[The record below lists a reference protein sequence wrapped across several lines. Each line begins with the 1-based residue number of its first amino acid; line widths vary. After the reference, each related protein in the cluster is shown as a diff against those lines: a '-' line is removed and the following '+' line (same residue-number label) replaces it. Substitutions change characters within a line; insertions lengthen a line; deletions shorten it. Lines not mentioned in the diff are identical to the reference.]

1 MNRPSLNHTFRLVWS
16 TVHSAFV
23 AVAES
28 TRGRGRAGRARRPTA
43 VAAAVALMGLSTA
56 SWAVPPGALP
66 TGAQITAGQATMSQ
80 QGSQLTIQQGS
91 ASLIT
96 NWQSFNIGRDAAVR
110 FVQPSAN
117 ATALNRVLGSDPSHL
132 FGQLS
137 ANGRVFLINPNGV
150 LFGASARVDAGAL
163 VASTLQMSD
172 ADFLAGRYR
181 FDAGP
186 TAGGVQQ
193 LGEIA
198 IREGG
203 FVALIGSTVDN
214 QGSLVAPGGH
224 VALAAGGTV
233 ELALSDS
240 GLIGVQV
247 QAGQAQAQVSHSGF
261 IAADGGRVWMTARQ
275 AAPMIASAINQTGV
289 VRADTVQDRQ
299 GQIWL
304 DGGPQG
310 QVALGG
316 QVLARGQTAGSQGG
330 TVVATGDSVVATG
343 EVDASGR
350 AGGGQIY
357 LGGGW
362 QGQNPAIAEARQVD
376 VQASAQL
383 KADAQDSGSGGTVV
397 AWSSEQTR
405 HDGAISAQGVT
416 GTGGQVETSS
426 RGELGVTG
434 SVRVGSASGLGGL
447 WLLDPTDVTIVSSG
461 GGAVGT
467 ATVNASSIEAT
478 LNTGGSVTV
487 QADNDIFINAD
498 ISKTNGATL
507 AAGVYQ
513 EFSTLTF
520 DAGNNIT
527 LGAPGQAIKISATNN
542 AGSPTV
548 TRSLNVNF
556 QGPGGAVA
564 TGTGLVSLF
573 GEISTNGGS
582 VNVYKPTL
590 LASTKPIA
598 TQVEAANTAGSPA
611 NTTPDSGHVVFHQ
624 AVTLGGTGSVTI
636 DTQSVV
642 DGSQNYLRR
651 GGNITF
657 HGQITS
663 QDGDSPRDLVLNTTG
678 AIANSFLGGNANYSG
693 GVTFNGR
700 VGTQANPLRSLTV
713 SGPSQVFLNTDQ
725 INLRRQ
731 SGTTLQLTAPGDYIS
746 QLVLGQTNT
755 TIAVRGFDAGS
766 ADYVQNTFDIVAG
779 DALTGT
785 ANLTITSDRSIQIV
799 GTQAVPRQIT
809 GEQADGDTVA
819 LNVTLAPS
827 QREVSG
833 SPANS
838 GAILLQNAA
847 ISSQGGDIQ
856 LGSASQ
862 RAYGVAT
869 EQNTDGVRIQ
879 ASTVDTRG
887 TGSDGDIAIYGHA
900 ATSSSTGGAAV
911 NLFGATSLHTATG
924 DILIDGRVASTSGG
938 ANKDAVLIGNRGQ
951 ATVLLDT
958 TSGSI
963 QVLGD
968 ASATPTAT
976 VGASYNGV
984 EITDAAML
992 RTVSGNIEVT
1002 GLGGGGNNN
1011 NVGENV
1017 GIKLRNTDTQIVSQT
1032 GNITLTG
1039 VTGGKTTSY
1048 GISASGDD
1056 MAIGQERATDTA
1068 KTPVGARPFTGNV
1081 TLVADTM
1088 SFVNSASSR
1097 LRVTGARSGSNVATG
1112 QLNLRSLTDV
1122 DIQIGGTEPSPPSVP
1137 GNPLFLKSDWF
1148 SGANAVFLPGFGE
1161 ISIGGFGS
1169 AALGSPVTPAD
1180 STGTLTVAG
1189 ATTVRDPLNLLM
1201 NAGSVQINAPLT
1213 VVGASNAARTLNIQ
1227 VADGVSA
1234 TTPTSLIN
1242 VDALRLAG
1250 SGDMVLSGSNL
1261 ISTVAVDNG
1270 SGLVRV
1276 NNAQALTVGTVTQTV
1291 RGSTVT
1297 TVGVSADDGGATLS
1311 TTAGNLV
1318 QRDDITASGLVSLRA
1333 AAGAVTQNS
1342 TDTAGTGTPIVT
1354 ANELLVSARDSSTLS
1369 NANQV
1374 STFAGRLTGNSSQ
1387 TLRFT
1392 SATGITVASL
1402 TDAASHSVNGLDAA
1416 GTVVLTAQAG
1426 GITQSAQAVAGQL
1439 ALRARDSIDLS
1450 LRNGSGGAVNLVGTV
1465 AAESQIGQVKLL
1477 NNSALEVGTVD
1488 GLAGI
1493 RTVADGQDIT
1503 VATRLGD
1510 LVLGQAV
1517 VAGSVADRG
1526 TVRVEASQ
1534 GSIVQ
1539 SAAGLITA
1547 DTALVR
1553 ARNSAVLDEG
1563 NQVGTLAAHITGA
1576 SQGLQ
1581 FGNAG
1586 ALVIG
1591 AATGTTGLDGETLV
1605 AAANGVQAPGIVRLE
1620 VLSGNLTQTQ
1630 DVSVG
1635 SLLVQATTGSV
1646 DLSRS
1651 TNQIAA
1657 LAADLEGAG
1666 QTLRVR
1672 TAGNLAVGTVSG
1684 QAGID
1689 TNDGTVV
1696 LRSGG
1701 ALSQTEAGR
1710 IVATSLRAEAVNTSA
1725 LGSASNNV
1733 GTVAAAISG
1742 ANQGFTYTDA
1752 NSLTVGT
1759 VDGLSGV
1766 VTNGGD
1772 VNLRTVSTAAGQ
1784 NLVLAQ
1790 AVDTGGSTGTVTLQ
1804 SVGGSVMR
1812 DAGATTT
1819 EGRVRA
1825 AQLAVRAATG
1835 IRLDGDNT
1843 VGTVAGR
1850 TLAGDLRLSHASAL
1864 QIGTVGDVSGL
1875 TASGQLISIVGTGA
1889 LSQTSTGLITADR
1902 LAINTTGDAT
1912 LTATGNRTN
1921 TLAAETSGSFRY
1933 RDAGSVTIGSVDGL
1947 DGIQADQAVWV
1958 RVAQDLTVQQPVSA
1972 QAAGAEALVLAA
1984 TQRFTNRAGA
1994 TALSAPNG
2002 RWLVYDDNPLLV
2014 DRFNGLPYDFRRL
2027 RTVYDGY
2034 PPNQVAE
2041 AGNGYI
2047 TTAAL
2052 VDPDQGARQI
2062 GGSTVEGNSPGN
2074 HTTAATLVDDRSAM
2088 NGDGA
2093 LAGVLMG
2100 SQPVQALPLATP
2112 ALQAPSGAGL
2122 GADLLPQ
2129 APLRAQVVPGERFLL
2144 TLPELLGPGR
2154 LLDARLADG
2163 SALPGWLMLTP
2174 DGQGLVGAAPT
2185 DVNNWP
2191 TVRLSVKLADG
2202 SEGTVLVSLLPR
2214 L

>member
-214 QGSLVAPGGH
+214 QGSLVAPGGQ

-310 QVALGG
+310 QVTLGG

-330 TVVATGDSVVATG
+330 TVVATGDTVVATG

-564 TGTGLVSLF
+564 TGMGLVSLF

-700 VGTQANPLRSLTV
+700 VGTLANPLRSLTV
-713 SGPSQVFLNTDQ
+713 SGPSRVFLNTDQ

-731 SGTTLQLTAPGDYIS
+731 SGTTLQLTAPGDYVS
-746 QLVLGQTNT
+746 QLVLGQAST

-827 QREVSG
+827 QRQVSG

-856 LGSASQ
+856 LGSAVQ

-879 ASTVDTRG
+879 ASTLDTRG
-887 TGSDGDIAIYGHA
+887 SGSDGDIAIHGHA

-958 TSGSI
+958 TSGRI
-963 QVLGD
+963 RVLGD

-992 RTVSGNIEVT
+992 RTVSGDIEVT

-1017 GIKLRNTDTQIVSQT
+1017 GIKLRNADTQIVSQT

-1056 MAIGQERATDTA
+1056 MAIGQERDTDTA
-1068 KTPVGARPFTGNV
+1068 KTPVGARPFTGNI

-1088 SFVNSASSR
+1088 NFVNSASSR

-1112 QLNLRSLTDV
+1112 QLNLRSLSDV

-1169 AALGSPVTPAD
+1169 AALGSPVAPAD

-1213 VVGASNAARTLNIQ
+1213 VVGTSNAARTLNIQ

-1261 ISTVAVDNG
+1261 ISTVAVDNS

-1450 LRNGSGGAVNLVGTV
+1450 LRNGSGAAVNLVGTV
-1465 AAESQIGQVKLL
+1465 AAESQTGQVKLL

-1534 GSIVQ
+1534 GAIVQ
-1539 SAAGLITA
+1539 SATGLITA

-1553 ARNSAVLDEG
+1553 ARNSSVLDEA
-1563 NQVGTLAAHITGA
+1563 NQVGTLAADITGA

-1591 AATGTTGLDGETLV
+1591 AATGTTGLDGEPLV
-1605 AAANGVQAPGIVRLE
+1605 AAANGVQAPGTVRLE

-1646 DLSRS
+1646 DLTRS

-1696 LRSGG
+1696 LHSGG

-1804 SVGGSVMR
+1804 SVGGSVIR

-1835 IRLDGDNT
+1835 IRLDGDNA

-1958 RVAQDLTVQQPVSA
+1958 RVAQDLTVQQAVSA
-1972 QAAGAEALVLAA
+1972 QATGAEALVLAA
-1984 TQRFTNRAGA
+1984 TQRFTNQAGA

-2093 LAGVLMG
+2093 VAGVLMG
-2100 SQPVQALPLATP
+2100 SQPVQGLPLATP